1 MRLNQNIN
9 RTIVI
14 IKTKL
19 NKTEDIEKIQTSI
32 KNITNKNPTPE
43 TKKTLEINGDI
54 ELVNILKNRINKE
67 GYNEVI
73 EAILNKNRMDN
84 STFFYI
90 HKQSAY
96 NNRFHINDVDL
107 SALGDIKV
115 ELYSEDIDELIDYIV
130 N

>member
-1 MRLNQNIN
+1 M
-9 RTIVI
+9 
-14 IKTKL
+14 